1 MEQKFYS
8 VNKEFRS
15 MRGKGITMV
24 SLDDQIED
32 LFEKLSRD
40 EKEQLLTLF
49 ECALK
54 SKSLCASDHHQQMPE
69 AL

>member
-1 MEQKFYS
+1 
-8 VNKEFRS
+8 

-40 EKEQLLTLF
+40 EKEQFLTLF

-54 SKSLCASDHHQQMPE
+54 SKSLCASDHHQPVSYTHLTLPTKLE
-69 AL
+69 V